1 MRLGFKFA
9 MVLGL
14 TLAIL
19 VPLMMIRGVIQ
30 ERQGYRNEVVR
41 DIASNVGGRQ
51 VIGGPVLVVP
61 FEETERAEVAGD
73 DGIVRTVVR
82 RKQRQWTFFPE
93 TLLVDGELKPDIR
106 KRGLH
111 QVRVYQWQGFAQARF
126 DVRIP
131 DDSGATA
138 RRIGRPYLSYGIAAL
153 RGLPDTPVLQVGGVR
168 MAVAQGIGHADG
180 PGVHARLD
188 APAPGA
194 RLALDTRL
202 TMRLHGTES
211 FSMMPY
217 AQDNALRLR
226 SSWPHPKFDGLSPRK
241 DIGDDG
247 FRANWK
253 IASVATNAQRR
264 YQQEPSL
271 APEARLSAGAR
282 DSLERGM
289 PWTQPGDSVSVTLID
304 PVNPYVQADR
314 ATKYGLLFVALTFI
328 GFFMFELLKQLPVH
342 PIQYLLVGLAI
353 AIFFLLLVSMSEHLA
368 FGWSYLAAACAC
380 IGLIAFYLSAVLR
393 SALRGLG
400 FGAMLAVL
408 YAALYGLLLSE
419 DNALALG
426 AGLLFFVLAAVMV
439 ATRKVDWYQVAAR
452 SPASTVRQP

>member
-19 VPLMMIRGVIQ
+19 IPLMMIRGVIQ

-51 VIGGPVLVVP
+51 VVGGPVLVVP
-61 FEETERAEVAGD
+61 FEENEEADVAGD
-73 DGIVRTVVR
+73 DGIVRKIVR

-93 TLLVDGELKPDIR
+93 KLVMDGELKPDVR

-111 QVRVYQWQGFAQARF
+111 QVRVYQWQGIAQANF

-131 DDSGATA
+131 DDADGLQ
-138 RRIGRPYLSYGIAAL
+138 RRIGRPYLSYGIADV
-153 RGLPDTPVLQVGGVR
+153 RGLPDTPVLLVDGARVP
-168 MAVAQGIGHADG
+168 VTQGIGHADG

-188 APAPGA
+188 VPAAGA
-194 RLALDTRL
+194 RLALNTKLEMDLR
-202 TMRLHGTES
+202 GTES

-217 AQDNALRLR
+217 AQDNELRLR
-226 SSWPHPKFDGLSPRK
+226 SSWEHPKFDGLSPRQ
-241 DIGDDG
+241 DIGADG

-264 YQQEPSL
+264 YLQQPSL
-271 APEARLSAGAR
+271 APDQAYSSEARGQP
-282 DSLERGM
+282 GNM
-289 PWTQPGDSVSVTLID
+289 PWSPTGDSVSVTLID
-304 PVNPYVQADR
+304 PINPYVQADR
-314 ATKYGLLFVALTFI
+314 ATKYGLLFVALTFV

-408 YAALYGLLLSE
+408 YACLYGLLLSE

-426 AGLLFFVLAAVMV
+426 AGLLFFVLAAVLI

-452 SPASTVRQP
+452 APSPAVRLP